1 MKINIP
7 VRFRNKAFWI
17 AMIPAVILLLE
28 TLGALFGFHLDLGD
42 IADKLI
48 DVVNALFVVLA
59 ILGIVTDPTTDGF
72 KDSNRAMSYAE
83 PYKDKEDN

>member
-28 TLGALFGFHLDLGD
+28 TLGALFGIHLDLGD
-42 IADKLI
+42 VADKLI

-72 KDSNRAMSYAE
+72 KDSNRAMNYEA
-83 PYKDKEDN
+83 PYKDKED